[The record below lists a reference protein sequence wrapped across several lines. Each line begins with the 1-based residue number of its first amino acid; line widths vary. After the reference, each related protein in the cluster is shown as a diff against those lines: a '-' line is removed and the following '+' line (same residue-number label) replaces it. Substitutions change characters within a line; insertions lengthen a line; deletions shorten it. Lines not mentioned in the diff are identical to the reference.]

1 MPRFPR
7 AVRPWQHVLD
17 CLNGYLSLV
26 DALLAG
32 SGLGQWNFGPGRDSF
47 VEVGQVAT
55 LAAKLWGGG
64 AQWELDEGDQPH
76 EAHLLALDASRAE
89 RELGWRNRLGFRE
102 ALAWAVDWE
111 RRVHAGTDPLSVTR
125 QQIAVFEELT

>member
-1 MPRFPR
+1 VPRFPR

-47 VEVGQVAT
+47 VEVGHVAT

-64 AQWELDEGDQPH
+64 AQWELDKGDQPH
-76 EAHLLALDASRAE
+76 EAHLLALDASEAE
-89 RELGWRNRLGFRE
+89 RELGWCNRLGFRD
-102 ALAWAVDWE
+102 ALAWTIDWE
-111 RRVHAGTDPLSVTR
+111 KRVRGRADALAVT
-125 QQIAVFEELT
+125 QEQIVTFESLG